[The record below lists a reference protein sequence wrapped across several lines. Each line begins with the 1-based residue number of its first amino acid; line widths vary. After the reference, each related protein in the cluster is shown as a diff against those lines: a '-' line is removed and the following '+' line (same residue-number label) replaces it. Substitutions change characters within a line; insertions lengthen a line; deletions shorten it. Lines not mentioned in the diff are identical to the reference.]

1 MKVKTKHIFSSNL
14 ISCIRIFVFIGLD
27 LDECAS
33 ADLNDCDVVNGRCI
47 NEYTSY
53 YCACN
58 SGFLKDNTGTCTG
71 KMLFDICRILMCTAI
86 LLLSIVILKTDSL
99 GLQNLFSN
107 FKLK

>member
-1 MKVKTKHIFSSNL
+1 MKTKHIFSSNL
-14 ISCIRIFVFIGLD
+14 IICIRIFVFIGLD

-47 NEYTSY
+47 NDYASY
-53 YCACN
+53 YCVCN

-71 KMLFDICRILMCTAI
+71 KMLFDIYCIVTCSAI
-86 LLLSIVILKTDSL
+86 LLLSIMILKTDSL

>member
-1 MKVKTKHIFSSNL
+1 MKVKNKSIFSSNL
-14 ISCIRIFVFIGLD
+14 NICIRIFIIGLD

-33 ADLNDCDVVNGRCI
+33 SDLNDCDVVNGRCI
-47 NEYTSY
+47 NEYASY

-58 SGFLKDNTGTCTG
+58 SGFLKDDTGTCTG
-71 KMLFDICRILMCTAI
+71 KMLFDTYCIVTCTEI
-86 LLLSIVILKTDSL
+86 LLLSIVILKNYMY